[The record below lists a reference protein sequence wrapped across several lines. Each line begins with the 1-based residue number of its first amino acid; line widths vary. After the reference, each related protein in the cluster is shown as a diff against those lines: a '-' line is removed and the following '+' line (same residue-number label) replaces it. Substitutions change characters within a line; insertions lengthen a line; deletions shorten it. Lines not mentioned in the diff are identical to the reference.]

1 MLRRVRVALGKA
13 SRAIGHRRLLLGGVA
28 VAVAAIG
35 VSTALN
41 VVKRN
46 AEPESKGTPASLRLL
61 SEEQYL
67 NTLAY
72 VFGPNMKP
80 TTRFAALPRTDG
92 LLASGA
98 AIAGLTDTQL
108 EMYQKTAAKVATQ
121 IISEDSRNYL
131 IPCTPAKADAADAAC
146 ARAFVTATVPL
157 LYRRTVPA
165 ERIDALVEQANQA
178 ADSLHSFYDGLGV
191 VIEGMLL
198 SPNVLLVAEASEP
211 DPKHAGTQ
219 RLDSWSLATRLSLFL
234 WNASPDADLLAA
246 AESGALQTRKG
257 LAAQVDRMLASP
269 RLEDGVRA
277 MFDDMFEFENFG
289 MLAKDATIYP
299 IFTGETAVDA
309 REQTLRTIVDQLLVK
324 HGDYRDLFTTRQ
336 TFMSQSLATVYKVA
350 AQGPGWTPYEF
361 PPDSPYAGL
370 LTQISFQAL
379 HSHPGR
385 SSATLRGKAMREV
398 FLCQVVPRPPANIDF
413 SAVQNPDGKVKTAR
427 ERIAFHLQNPSCAGC
442 HRIMDPTGLPME
454 SFDGAGQFRQVENG
468 VDIDTSG
475 NLDGVEFHDVV
486 GLGQALH
493 DNPQVPWCAVRRTFA
508 YATGTASDSNS
519 RRVLEYLSARF
530 EEDGYQLPGL
540 LREIAL
546 SSAFRKV
553 YERPVPKVYPLPDL
567 RSAQLPQ
574 PTTSSVADPAASAI
588 SPIH

>member
-1 MLRRVRVALGKA
+1 MLRTVRDFI
-13 SRAIGHRRLLLGGVA
+13 SRLSSRRPSRPVMYGGVA
-28 VAVAAIG
+28 VAVAVVA
-35 VSTALN
+35 VSATLVLA
-41 VVKRN
+41 KRK

-72 VFGPNMKP
+72 VFGPNMRP

-108 EMYQKTAAKVATQ
+108 EMYQKTASKVATQ
-121 IISEDSRNYL
+121 VISEDSRNYL
-131 IPCTPAKADAADAAC
+131 IPCTPAAADKADPDC
-146 ARAFVTATVPL
+146 ARAFVAATVPL
-157 LYRRTVPA
+157 LYRRAVPA
-165 ERIDALVEQANQA
+165 ERIAALVDEANKA
-178 ADSLHSFYDGLGV
+178 ADALHSFYDGLGV

-198 SPNVLLVAEASEP
+198 SPNVLLVAEAGEP
-211 DPKHAGTQ
+211 DPDHPGTR

-234 WNASPDADLLAA
+234 WNAAPDAELLAA

-257 LAAQVDRMLASP
+257 LSAQVDRMLASP

-289 MLAKDATIYP
+289 MLSKDATIYP

-309 REQTLRTIVDQLLVK
+309 REQTLRTIVDQLLVRR
-324 HGDYRDLFTTRQ
+324 GDYRDLFTTRQ

-370 LTQISFQAL
+370 LTQVSFQAL

-385 SSATLRGKAMREV
+385 SSATLRGKALREV

-454 SFDGAGQFRQVENG
+454 SFDGAGQFRHVENG

-475 NLDGVEFHDVV
+475 NLDGVEFQDVA
-486 GLGQALH
+486 GLGKALH

-508 YATGTASDSNS
+508 YATGTSSDSNS
-519 RRVLEYLSARF
+519 RRVLEYLSERF
-530 EEDGYQLPGL
+530 ADDGYQLPAL

-553 YERPVPKVYPLPDL
+553 YEKPVHKVYPLPDL
-567 RSAQLPQ
+567 KSAQLPQ
-574 PTTSSVADPAASAI
+574 PMTSSAAEPAASA
-588 SPIH
+588 SSQLH